1 MSPFIERARARDCCG
16 CGLAVA
22 FFFFGLLLPG
32 ALVVVGP
39 PGPEALG
46 DGFFL
51 CRRISVVDFGVG
63 FGVSF
68 STGFGVS
75 VQIGI

>member
-22 FFFFGLLLPG
+22 FFFGLLFPG

-46 DGFFL
+46 DGFIFL
-51 CRRISVVDFGVG
+51 RKISFVDFGVG
-63 FGVSF
+63 FGAG
-68 STGFGVS
+68 GFEV
-75 VQIGI
+75 GI